1 MLKMFHEICIIVKR
15 RYIERKL
22 LVAPPR
28 GHSRTSVPFSNPSS
42 VAVESSSAPSHLS
55 RRRAGQNETRTKVVG
70 TIRQDRFS
78 NKKKISCRALVSL
91 DCFFQFPP
99 KNSGA
104 HWRGLPAWFCVLLW
118 VFFKSLRLDNQTP
131 PVSEPSF
138 SLLITNTYVYAH
150 IDEISAGI

>member
-28 GHSRTSVPFSNPSS
+28 GHSRTSVPFSNSSS

-78 NKKKISCRALVSL
+78 NNNKKIVSCARFTRLFLFLLSIPSEEFRRPLKRITRVVLCVIVS
-91 DCFFQFPP
+91 
-99 KNSGA
+99 
-104 HWRGLPAWFCVLLW
+104 
-118 VFFKSLRLDNQTP
+118 VF
-131 PVSEPSF
+131 
-138 SLLITNTYVYAH
+138 
-150 IDEISAGI
+150 